1 MSTTGNSSTNPPAGN
16 SSTNP
21 PTDDG
26 LDLMKFLYWI
36 ILAVIIIFFIG
47 PMFMNM
53 FNNPNPRTG
62 TGTGTGSEF
71 GGQSVTNLLSNA

>member
-1 MSTTGNSSTNPPAGN
+1 
-16 SSTNP
+16 
-21 PTDDG
+21 
-26 LDLMKFLYWI
+26 
-36 ILAVIIIFFIG
+36 
-47 PMFMNM
+47 M